1 MLYTRD
7 SPEDT
12 FMTKLS
18 KTLRM
23 ILLCTLMLA
32 SMCLFAFG
40 MGIGVMGNHYW
51 LMGIGAVGYVFSVLG
66 LDKGVNMDVSAD
78 PVDGA
83 QIILRNH
90 DGLTRNI
97 GAAMPLRD
105 ALQVAFAMSDGH
117 AITRGIPSMFFVP
130 AFRCPGGT
138 LLLLRTGNYK
148 QPLTTN

>member
-1 MLYTRD
+1 MLYTRN

-23 ILLCTLMLA
+23 LMLCTALLI
-32 SMCLFAFG
+32 STVLFAVG
-40 MGIGVMGNHYW
+40 MGVGALHHNLW
-51 LMGIGAVGYVFSVLG
+51 LLGFGAVGYVLSVLG

-90 DGLTRNI
+90 HGLTRNI